1 MILKHKLPV
10 IFIMAILL
18 AISCKKEPEYKPLS
32 TGHKNS
38 GQSSGM
44 FSNESAN
51 PSSTNESLSNE
62 LHTVIVKEVLKAT
75 RYEYLKVEEGKELF
89 WIAVRKQ
96 DVKIGETYYYK
107 RALLKTNFESKEHN
121 KLFEKIYLVTNLVQ
135 ADNHGNDNGV
145 TTKIASS
152 EKKIND
158 SEPDQKVTKNKTK
171 IEQKGSIT
179 IAELVENYK
188 KYEGKTVQ
196 ISGKCVKVNANIMGR
211 NWIHLKD
218 GSKDDYDLVITSDT
232 FVAEGTMITVK
243 ATVSL
248 NKDFGAGYQYN
259 LILENGVIVP

>member
-10 IFIMAILL
+10 IFIMTLLL
-18 AISCKKEPEYKPLS
+18 AISCKKEPEYKPLK

-51 PSSTNESLSNE
+51 SSSTNESLSNE
-62 LHTVIVKEVLKAT
+62 LHTVVVKEVLQAT

-135 ADNHGNDNGV
+135 ADNHGNDNAV
-145 TTKIASS
+145 ATKTNIS
-152 EKKIND
+152 EMKIST
-158 SEPDQKVTKNKTK
+158 SEPDKKIVKNNTK
-171 IEQKGSIT
+171 IDQEGSIT

-211 NWIHLKD
+211 NWIHIKD

-232 FVAEGTMITVK
+232 FVTEGSTITVK

-248 NKDFGAGYQYN
+248 NKDFGAGYIYD
-259 LILENGVIVP
+259 LILEDGIFN

>member
-1 MILKHKLPV
+1 
-10 IFIMAILL
+10 MAT
-18 AISCKKEPEYKPLS
+18 SCKKEPEYKPLS

-44 FSNESAN
+44 FSNESSN

-62 LHTVIVKEVLKAT
+62 LHTVIVKEVLQAT
-75 RYEYLKVEEGKELF
+75 RYEYLKVEEGKEMF

-135 ADNHGNDNGV
+135 ADNHGNDNAVVATV
-145 TTKIASS
+145 TSS
-152 EKKIND
+152 ENKINT
-158 SEPDQKVTKNKTK
+158 SEPDQKATINKAK
-171 IEQKGSIT
+171 IKQKGSIT

-188 KYEGKTVQ
+188 NYEGKTVQ

-211 NWIHLKD
+211 NWIHIKD

-232 FVAEGTMITVK
+232 FVAEGSTITVK

-248 NKDFGAGYQYN
+248 NKDFGAGYQYD
-259 LILENGVIVP
+259 LILENGIIVP

>member
-1 MILKHKLPV
+1 MIIKLKLPV
-10 IFIMAILL
+10 ILTIVIFMVL
-18 AISCKKEPEYKPLS
+18 SCKKEPEYIPLS

-44 FSNESAN
+44 SSNA
-51 PSSTNESLSNE
+51 NESLSNE
-62 LHTVIVKEVLKAT
+62 LHAVTVKEILEAT
-75 RYEYLKVEEGKELF
+75 RYVYLKVEEEKELF

-135 ADNHGNDNGV
+135 AENHGNDQGAIP
-145 TTKIASS
+145 KMSS
-152 EKKIND
+152 DKPKINPSA
-158 SEPDQKVTKNKTK
+158 SEQQATKKTVK
-171 IEQKGSIT
+171 IGQNGSIS

-196 ISGKCVKVNANIMGR
+196 ISGKCVKINANIMDR
-211 NWIHLKD
+211 NWIHIKD
-218 GSKDDYDLVITSDT
+218 GSKDDYDLVITTET
-232 FVAEGTMITVK
+232 FVPEGTIITIK

-248 NKDFGAGYQYN
+248 NKDFGAGYQYD
-259 LILENGVIVP
+259 LILENGIIIP